1 VSQITT
7 IYLVRHGE
15 SAANVDPTAYR
26 QGDHAIGLTPRGF
39 EQAYAAGDLLRVDL
53 GLRRGEPMVWTSPYL
68 RCRQTA
74 AAIGERIQCPV
85 RESVLIREQEYGLF
99 DGLSDEQCVE
109 TYPEWIDRQKRLTAC
124 LGKFYFRYPGGES
137 RADVALRV
145 HQFFGTLHR
154 DAFDPVVIVCHGVT
168 IRAFLM
174 MWLHLSVEWFE
185 KEPNP
190 GNAAIRVIHC
200 GKDAGYLG
208 YIAQPK

>member
-1 VSQITT
+1 MSAVRK

-15 SAANVDPTAYR
+15 SEANLDPTAYR
-26 QGDHAIGLTPRGF
+26 KGDHAIGLTPRGV
-39 EQAYAAGDLLRVDL
+39 EQSIAAAERLRVTLEKED
-53 GLRRGEPMVWTSPYL
+53 RGSPIVWTSPYQ

-74 AAIGERIQCPV
+74 APFAERLGCPL

-99 DGLSDEQCVE
+99 DGLTDDECGAR
-109 TYPEWIDRQKRLTAC
+109 YPEWIDRQKRLTAC

-137 RADVALRV
+137 RADVAQRV

-154 DAFDPVVIVCHGVT
+154 DEFEPLVVVCHGVT

-190 GNAAIRVIHC
+190 GNASIRVIHC
-200 GKDAGYLG
+200 GQDLGYLR
-208 YIAQPK
+208 

>member
-1 VSQITT
+1 M
-7 IYLVRHGE
+7 
-15 SAANVDPTAYR
+15 DPVAYR
-26 QGDHAIGLTPRGF
+26 KGDHAVGLTPRGV
-39 EQAYAAGDLLRVDL
+39 EQAIAAAERLKKALAAPGD
-53 GLRRGEPMVWTSPYL
+53 PIVWTSPYA

-74 AAIGERIQCPV
+74 APFAERLGVPL

-99 DGLSDEQCVE
+99 DGLSDDECSARF
-109 TYPEWIDRQKRLTAC
+109 PEWIDRQKRLTAC

-137 RADVALRV
+137 RADVSQRV

-154 DAFDPVVIVCHGVT
+154 DPFDPIVVVCHGVT

-190 GNAAIRVIHC
+190 TNASIRVIRC
-200 GKDAGYLG
+200 GQDLGYLT
-208 YIAQPK
+208 

>member
-1 VSQITT
+1 MNAPLHT

-15 SAANVDPTAYR
+15 SEANVDPSAYKK
-26 QGDHAIGLTPRGF
+26 GDHAIGLTPRGLDQAALAGQRLEKEL
-39 EQAYAAGDLLRVDL
+39 EQKGRGD
-53 GLRRGEPMVWTSPYL
+53 PMVWTSPYV

-74 AAIGERIQCPV
+74 AAIAERIQSPV

-99 DGLSDEQCVE
+99 DGLTDEQCVE
-109 TYPEWIDRQKRLTAC
+109 RYPEWIDRQRRLTAVM
-124 LGKFYFRYPGGES
+124 GKFYFRYPGGES
-137 RADVALRV
+137 RADVAQRV

-154 DAFDPVVIVCHGVT
+154 DPYAPVIVVCHGVT

-190 GNAAIRVIHC
+190 DNAAIRVIHC
-200 GKDAGYLG
+200 GQDGGFLR
-208 YIAQPK
+208 